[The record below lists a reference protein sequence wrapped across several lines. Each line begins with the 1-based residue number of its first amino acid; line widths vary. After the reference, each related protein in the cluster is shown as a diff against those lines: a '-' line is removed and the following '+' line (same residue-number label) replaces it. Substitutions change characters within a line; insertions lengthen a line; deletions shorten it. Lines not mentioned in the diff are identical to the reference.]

1 MPLTKTDNLKGETLE
16 KENTFSVFIYGV
28 VGVRWACLV
37 VTFGSGISIQLQ
49 GSLNRVA
56 SAEAADKL
64 SGRMRCA
71 FQFINQILGDR

>member
-1 MPLTKTDNLKGETLE
+1 MPFTKTDNLKEESLE
-16 KENTFSVFIYGV
+16 KENIFSVFICGA

-49 GSLNRVA
+49 GRLNRVA
-56 SAEAADKL
+56 SAKAMDSL

-71 FQFINQILGDR
+71 FQFINQILGDH